1 MIPVVCNSRGSLD
14 PWYSRLRAYCRTLQ
28 WWRCQWRPF
37 WWQRPDVVTT
47 TMAEGM
53 GDGVWVPPLRGAAL
67 LRLCPLLCDGADV
80 SGDRFRL

>member
-1 MIPVVCNSRGSLD
+1 MLGTSWRQLLLFSRQQ
-14 PWYSRLRAYCRTLQ
+14 AYCRMHQ
-28 WWRCQWRPF
+28 WWRCQWSPF
-37 WWQRPDVVTT
+37 WWHRHNGDAQTT
-47 TMAEGM
+47 TMVEGM